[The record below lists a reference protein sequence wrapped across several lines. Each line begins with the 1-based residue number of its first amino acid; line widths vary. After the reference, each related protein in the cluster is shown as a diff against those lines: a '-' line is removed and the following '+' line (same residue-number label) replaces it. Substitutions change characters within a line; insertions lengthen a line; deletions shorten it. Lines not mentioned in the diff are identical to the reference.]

1 MTTWLLRLEYTGDGP
16 RLAVKDAIDVAGVPT
31 TAACPVIADRAT
43 PAERDA
49 PVVAAAR
56 AQGAG
61 IVGKTNLTELCRA
74 ADGVNPWTGTP
85 RNPLDPRLVPGG
97 SSSGS
102 AVAVAVGEADVAL
115 GTDTGGS
122 VRVPAAC
129 CGAVGL
135 KTTYGRV
142 SLDGVF
148 ALAPSL
154 DTVGPIGQD
163 VASVALGMRLIEP
176 GFVPSA
182 PPQGVLGRLRPVGPA
197 IDPAV
202 DAAVD
207 SALRSAGLAFVDE
220 RVELWPGALAAGN
233 TLLLA
238 EGYRGHRGLLAY
250 PERMSARIRRRIER
264 GARITDGRLD
274 EAYATRIAL
283 RSLLDRLFERYPV
296 LALPTLPA
304 PPPRIGAERDV
315 DLTAL
320 TLPFNLSGHPALAL
334 PLPGGGS
341 IQLVGPPG
349 GEERLLALGAL
360 VEATAG

>member
-1 MTTWLLRLEYTGDGP
+1 VTTWLVRLENQGDGP

-31 TAACPVIADRAT
+31 TAACPVIADRAA

-49 PVVAAAR
+49 PVVAVAR
-56 AQGAG
+56 AQGVRV
-61 IVGKTNLTELCRA
+61 VGKTNLTELCRA

-85 RNPLDPRLVPGG
+85 QNPLDPRLVPGG

-122 VRVPAAC
+122 VRIPAAC
-129 CGAVGL
+129 CGVTGL
-135 KTTYGRV
+135 KTTHGRV
-142 SLDGVF
+142 PLEGVF

-154 DTVGPIGQD
+154 DTVGPIGPD
-163 VASVALGMRLIEP
+163 VASVALSMRLIEP
-176 GFVPSA
+176 GFA
-182 PPQGVLGRLRPVGPA
+182 PNDGRAGAVGRLRPVGPA
-197 IDPAV
+197 IDPAI

-207 SALRSAGLAFVDE
+207 SALRTAGTDE
-220 RVELWPGALAAGN
+220 RVELWPRALVAGN

-238 EGYRGHRGLLAY
+238 EGYRGHRHLLAY

-264 GARITDGRLD
+264 GARITDGMLD
-274 EAYATRIAL
+274 EAYATRTAL
-283 RSLLDRLFERYPV
+283 RNLLGGLFERYPV
-296 LALPTLPA
+296 LALPTLAA

-334 PLPGGGS
+334 PIPGGS
-341 IQLVGPPG
+341 MQLVGPPG
-349 GEERLLALGAL
+349 GEERLLAVGSL
-360 VEATAG
+360 VEAAMR